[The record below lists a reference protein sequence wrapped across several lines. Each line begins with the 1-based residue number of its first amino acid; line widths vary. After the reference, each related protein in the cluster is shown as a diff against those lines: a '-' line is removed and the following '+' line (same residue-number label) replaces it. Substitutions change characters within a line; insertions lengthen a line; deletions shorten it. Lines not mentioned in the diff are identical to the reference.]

1 MTTPKNSVPPKN
13 PATRNSSAN
22 PLLLNESLKT
32 LKLPTMLRDYPA
44 VSRDCAASD
53 ASYETFLERL
63 TDREVQAR
71 HSKAVERRLQAAHFP
86 APKELADFNFSAVPQ
101 LNKRRVL
108 DLARGEFLSEKAN
121 VILLGAPGV
130 GKTHVAIGLARA
142 ACRLG
147 HRVRFFT
154 ASGLVHEYLEAREE
168 RRILRLEASIA
179 RTDLIVVDELG
190 YLPLDK
196 TGAEH
201 LFGFFSRCYEQC
213 SLIVTTNL
221 PFAEWPQTFAGDARL
236 AGALIDRLTH
246 RIHVVEMCGE
256 SYRLRQSLHPTSSP
270 RQSESTKTKPSETTK
285 SKPSD
290 VNAKS
295 SPETPEPPASRRAN

>member
-1 MTTPKNSVPPKN
+1 MTTPKNPTTPPN
-13 PATRNSSAN
+13 PATRNSPAT
-22 PLLLNESLKT
+22 PLLLNESLKS
-32 LKLPTMLRDYPA
+32 LRLPTMLREYPA

-71 HSKAVERRLQAAHFP
+71 HSKGVERRLQAAHFP
-86 APKELADFNFSAVPQ
+86 TSKELADFQFAAVPQ

-108 DLARGEFLSEKAN
+108 DLARGEFISEKAN
-121 VILLGAPGV
+121 VVLLGAPGV
-130 GKTHVAIGLARA
+130 GKTHVAIGLARE

-168 RRILRLEASIA
+168 RRVLRLEASIA

-201 LFGFFSRCYEQC
+201 LFGFFSRCYEQT

-221 PFAEWPQTFAGDARL
+221 PFADWPQTFAGDARL

-256 SYRLRQSLHPTSSP
+256 SYRLRQSLQPTSSAP
-270 RQSESTKTKPSETTK
+270 KTKL
-285 SKPSD
+285 SD
-290 VNAKS
+290 VKAKS
-295 SPETPEPPASRRAN
+295 SCEPPEPPASRRAS

>member
-1 MTTPKNSVPPKN
+1 
-13 PATRNSSAN
+13 
-22 PLLLNESLKT
+22 
-32 LKLPTMLRDYPA
+32 MLREYPA

-86 APKELADFNFSAVPQ
+86 TSKELADFQFAAVPQ

-108 DLARGEFLSEKAN
+108 DLARGEFISAKAN
-121 VILLGAPGV
+121 VVLLGAPGV
-130 GKTHVAIGLARA
+130 GKTHVAIGLARE

-179 RTDLIVVDELG
+179 RTDLILVDELG

-221 PFAEWPQTFAGDARL
+221 PFADWPQTFAGDARL

-256 SYRLRQSLHPTSSP
+256 SYRLRQSLQPTSP
-270 RQSESTKTKPSETTK
+270 PTKTKPS
-285 SKPSD
+285 D
-290 VNAKS
+290 VKAKS
-295 SPETPEPPASRRAN
+295 SPETPEPPASRRAS

>member
-1 MTTPKNSVPPKN
+1 MTTPKKPV
-13 PATRNSSAN
+13 N
-22 PLLLNESLKT
+22 PLLLNEYLQT
-32 LKLPTMLRDYPA
+32 LRLPTMLRESPA
-44 VSRDCAASD
+44 VSRECAATD
-53 ASYETFLERL
+53 APYETFLERL
-63 TDREVQAR
+63 AEREVQAR
-71 HSKAVERRLQAAHFP
+71 QSKAIERRLQAAHFP
-86 APKELADFNFSAVPQ
+86 APKELAEFDFSAVPQ

-108 DLARGEFLSEKAN
+108 ELARGEFLAEKAN

-130 GKTHVAIGLARA
+130 GKTHVAIGLARE
-142 ACRLG
+142 ACRRG

-201 LFGFFSRCYEQC
+201 LFGFFSRCYEQT

-221 PFAEWPQTFAGDARL
+221 PFADWPQTFANDARL

-270 RQSESTKTKPSETTK
+270 TKTKPS
-285 SKPSD
+285 D
-290 VNAKS
+290 VKAKS
-295 SPETPEPPASRRAN
+295 SSKTPEPPASRRAS

>member
-1 MTTPKNSVPPKN
+1 MTTPKKPV
-13 PATRNSSAN
+13 N
-22 PLLLNESLKT
+22 PLLLNEYLQT
-32 LKLPTMLRDYPA
+32 LRLPTMLRESPA
-44 VSRDCAASD
+44 VSRECAATD
-53 ASYETFLERL
+53 APYETFLERL
-63 TDREVQAR
+63 AEREVQAR
-71 HSKAVERRLQAAHFP
+71 QSKAIERRLQAAHFP
-86 APKELADFNFSAVPQ
+86 APKELAEFDFSAVPQ

-108 DLARGEFLSEKAN
+108 ELARGEFLAEKAN

-130 GKTHVAIGLARA
+130 GKTHVAIGLARE
-142 ACRLG
+142 ACRRG

-201 LFGFFSRCYEQC
+201 LFGFFSRCYEQT

-221 PFAEWPQTFAGDARL
+221 PFADWPQTFANDARL

-270 RQSESTKTKPSETTK
+270 TKTKPS
-285 SKPSD
+285 D
-290 VNAKS
+290 VKVKS
-295 SPETPEPPASRRAN
+295 SSKTPEPPASRRAS

>member
-1 MTTPKNSVPPKN
+1 MTTPKKPV
-13 PATRNSSAN
+13 N
-22 PLLLNESLKT
+22 PLLLTDYLQT
-32 LKLPTMLRDYPA
+32 LKLPTMLRESPA
-44 VSRDCAASD
+44 VSRECAATD
-53 ASYETFLERL
+53 APYETFLERL
-63 TDREVQAR
+63 AEREVQAR
-71 HSKAVERRLQAAHFP
+71 QSKAVERRLQAAHFP
-86 APKELADFNFSAVPQ
+86 APKELAEFDFSAVPQ

-108 DLARGEFLSEKAN
+108 ELARGEFLAEKAN

-130 GKTHVAIGLARA
+130 GKTHVAIGLARE
-142 ACRLG
+142 ACRRG

-201 LFGFFSRCYEQC
+201 LFGFFSRCYEQT

-221 PFAEWPQTFAGDARL
+221 PFADWPQTFANDARL

-270 RQSESTKTKPSETTK
+270 TKTKPS
-285 SKPSD
+285 D
-290 VNAKS
+290 VKAKS
-295 SPETPEPPASRRAN
+295 SSKTPEPPASRRAS

>member
-1 MTTPKNSVPPKN
+1 MTTPKNSLNPKN
-13 PATRNSSAN
+13 PTTANSPAN
-22 PLLLNESLKT
+22 PLLLNESLKM
-32 LKLPTMLRDYPA
+32 LRLPTMLREYPA

-71 HSKAVERRLQAAHFP
+71 HSKAVERRIQAARFP

-130 GKTHVAIGLARA
+130 GKTHVAIGLARE
-142 ACRLG
+142 ACRRG

-168 RRILRLEASIA
+168 RRILRLEASIS

-221 PFAEWPQTFAGDARL
+221 PFADWPNTFAGDARL

-270 RQSESTKTKPSETTK
+270 TQSEPTKTKPS
-285 SKPSD
+285 D
-290 VNAKS
+290 VKAKS
-295 SPETPEPPASRRAN
+295 SSETPEPPATRRAS